1 VSATNAI
8 NSAARRRNVFEDFI
22 EIKGVRIR

>member
-8 NSAARRRNVFEDFI
+8 NSAARRRNVFENVI
-22 EIKGVRIR
+22 AKIRVA